1 MRKNIVSESFI
12 DLEKMYNRVNREALW
27 EVLKMYDI
35 GGKLLNGIKRMYIN
49 SSASVRVKRSENEL
63 FKIVGYNRVASCP
76 FGFSMYIWIQ

>member
-63 FKIVGYNRVASCP
+63 FRIDSG
-76 FGFSMYIWIQ
+76 I